1 MNKHKNIS
9 LGCGKL
15 KIFGLSLLIS
25 VSPVLSVLAETK
37 KAMCEDKCW
46 VKFNRYVSQSKTN
59 RQDDLNFSEN
69 TAKTARTTCSN
80 DRKNR
85 DAKFDNNCTAEKEK
99 NDTFLRQTIAN
110 IGLSL
115 DNGLT
120 QENVAEAAKKSALN
134 KNTADN
140 ENSDTECRRLKAN
153 SLEDYND
160 CANKVKAAKE
170 KEIDAAERKLI
181 ADVLKATGP
190 RDNCLDD
197 CPQI

>member
-9 LGCGKL
+9 LGGGKL
-15 KIFGLSLLIS
+15 GILGLSLLIS

-37 KAMCEDKCW
+37 KSMCEDKCW
-46 VKFNRYVSQSKTN
+46 VKFDRSVSQSKTN
-59 RQDDLNFSEN
+59 QIDDNNFSEK

-85 DAKFDNNCTAEKEK
+85 DAKFDNNCTAEKAK
-99 NDTFLRQTIAN
+99 NNTFLRQTIAN

-115 DNGLT
+115 GNGLT
-120 QENVAEAAKKSALN
+120 QDNVAEAAKKSAVN

-140 ENSDTECRRLKAN
+140 ENSDTECWRLKAN

-181 ADVLKATGP
+181 ADVLKATGA
-190 RDNCLDD
+190 RDDCLDD
-197 CPQI
+197 CAKI